1 MVKPIDSPVAK
12 PLPDQ
17 VPDSAVQLGVA
28 QPRPGRRIQMAD
40 IARMAGVSNAT
51 VSRALSGS
59 PLIPQETR
67 DRIAELARSLNYR
80 VNASA
85 ANLRKQAVS
94 TVGVVM
100 LSSAERPAQ
109 AVADPFVM
117 TMVASLADELAE
129 RGQDML
135 LARCDPDRLHQL
147 PDLVRTG
154 RVAGLVVMGQW
165 VAHDALNAMA
175 RQGLPMVV
183 WGASVPGTV
192 YPVVGSD
199 NEQGGC
205 LATRHLLA
213 QGCRRIAFLGRLD
226 HPESAQRHQGYLRAL
241 QEAGVQ
247 ADPAWQHPVA
257 FSQPSSQAVV
267 DQWVATQ
274 ALPDGVFACSDLV
287 AMGVVSALA
296 ARGLS
301 VPGDVKLVGFD
312 DVALAA
318 HVHPS
323 LTTVRQDM
331 ALAARTLM
339 EVLGRQVQGL
349 PDAVALLPT
358 TLVVRHSSGAVD

>member
-1 MVKPIDSPVAK
+1 MV
-12 PLPDQ
+12 
-17 VPDSAVQLGVA
+17 
-28 QPRPGRRIQMAD
+28 D

-67 DRIAELARSLNYR
+67 DRITELARSLNYR

-100 LSSAERPAQ
+100 LGSAERPAQ
-109 AVADPFVM
+109 AVADPFIM
-117 TMVASLADELAE
+117 AMVASLADVLAE

-135 LARCDPDRLHQL
+135 LARCGPDRLQML

-154 RVAGLVVMGQW
+154 RAAGVVVMGQW
-165 VAHDALNAMA
+165 VAHEALNAMA

-199 NEQGGC
+199 NEHGGY

-213 QGCRRIAFLGRLD
+213 QGCRRIAYLGRLD
-226 HPESAQRHQGYLRAL
+226 QPESALRHRGYLRAL
-241 QEAGVQ
+241 HEAGV
-247 ADPAWQHPVA
+247 AVTPGLQHPVD
-257 FSQPSSQAVV
+257 FSQPGSQAVV
-267 DQWVATQ
+267 DQWLADQ
-274 ALPDGVFACSDLV
+274 SIPDGVFACSDLV

-301 VPGDVKLVGFD
+301 VPTDVKLVGFD

-331 ALAARTLM
+331 ALAARTLVA
-339 EVLGRQVQGL
+339 VLERQVQGL
-349 PDAVALLPT
+349 PDAAQLLPT
-358 TLVVRHSSGAVD
+358 TLVVRDSSGAAA